1 MDKPLLLQQL
11 PELPP
16 NLTPPL
22 TFQAPAGT
30 SPIPAPPN
38 SSLFVRVTTI
48 DTCPQFTVLMVGFRN
63 NGERW
68 IQSTEF
74 PGSVG
79 VAVGTVEVPVPT
91 GSLASVTVVTTNTFP
106 TGKAFGVCWIAP
118 SQTIPPNIT
127 QGICRGWVSTFPS
140 CAYPSPGWLSI
151 VECQGPP
158 VIYSVAAPGAGVLP
172 QLFMTGFT
180 GTLLAAFHVLT
191 TSAVAGNRSNRIRVA
206 NAGGDRIT
214 DVWSSITQAA
224 AVPEAYLFGP
234 YENDL
239 QVLTGN
245 IRVAMGPVP
254 FTSLSNFQ
262 LSPNNFDAGDAYTQ
276 ITFTVRLFPEII

>member
-1 MDKPLLLQQL
+1 
-11 PELPP
+11 
-16 NLTPPL
+16 
-22 TFQAPAGT
+22 
-30 SPIPAPPN
+30 
-38 SSLFVRVTTI
+38 
-48 DTCPQFTVLMVGFRN
+48 
-63 NGERW
+63 
-68 IQSTEF
+68 
-74 PGSVG
+74 
-79 VAVGTVEVPVPT
+79 
-91 GSLASVTVVTTNTFP
+91 
-106 TGKAFGVCWIAP
+106 
-118 SQTIPPNIT
+118 
-127 QGICRGWVSTFPS
+127 
-140 CAYPSPGWLSI
+140 
-151 VECQGPP
+151 
-158 VIYSVAAPGAGVLP
+158 
-172 QLFMTGFT
+172 MTGFT